1 MEERLQPENFPKDLA
16 DKIREGKRAGL
27 SDEQIVD
34 GIIHLGDVLAKFV
47 RPDSPEESLMKEMWR
62 VASADEK
69 RTLASLVFRLGSRVV
84 H

>member
-1 MEERLQPENFPKDLA
+1 MEHLSVENFPKELA

-69 RTLASLVFRLGSRVV
+69 RTLAGLVFRLGSRVV

>member
-1 MEERLQPENFPKDLA
+1 MEPITLENFPRDLA
-16 DKIREGKRAGL
+16 AKIQEGKRAGL

-47 RPDSPEESLMKEMWR
+47 RPDSPEEALMREMWHT
-62 VASADEK
+62 ATAEEK
-69 RTLASLVFRLGSRVV
+69 RTLAGLMLRIGSKLV

>member
-1 MEERLQPENFPKDLA
+1 MEHITLENFPKDLA
-16 DKIREGKRAGL
+16 AKIQEGKRAGL

-69 RTLASLVFRLGSRVV
+69 RTLANLVLRLGSKVI